1 MSAMW
6 LASVCV
12 TGFCDVFAIVGN
24 IEFYISESS
33 IKIRSVSNSL
43 HFVVMVGKNGK
54 SRRDWLNNDLN
65 LRRFDYYYFLI
76 AGLALINILY
86 LLFCVKHYQYKKL
99 SLYREDYRGLGF
111 E

>member
-1 MSAMW
+1 
-6 LASVCV
+6 
-12 TGFCDVFAIVGN
+12 
-24 IEFYISESS
+24 
-33 IKIRSVSNSL
+33 
-43 HFVVMVGKNGK
+43 KNGK

-99 SLYREDYRGLGF
+99 SLYREDYR
-111 E
+111 